1 MSFLTSFIFFFSTG
15 WGVESEADLVF
26 ATGRLTSAR
35 AFGVLVGV
43 LFVRGLAILASF
55 LSSLSHP
62 FALPRLVSLC
72 ADHAPGSSDICGA
85 NARDNH
91 RPFWRIRYPR
101 DSPLPTPT
109 RRSRPRAPSARLASN
124 GKGLCFRVLATG
136 R

>member
-62 FALPRLVSLC
+62 FSLPRPVSLC
-72 ADHAPGSSDICGA
+72 VDHACGSPDFCGS

-91 RPFWRIRYPR
+91 RPFWRIPHPTE
-101 DSPLPTPT
+101 SPIPTPT
-109 RRSRPRAPSARLASN
+109 RRARSRAPSAGLASN
-124 GKGLCFRVLATG
+124 GKGRCFHVLAIG
-136 R
+136 

>member
-1 MSFLTSFIFFFSTG
+1 IFFFVTDG
-15 WGVESEADLVF
+15 AVESEADLVF

-62 FALPRLVSLC
+62 FALPRPVSPC
-72 ADHAPGSSDICGA
+72 VDHACGSSDICGP

-91 RPFWRIRYPR
+91 RPFWRIRHR
-101 DSPLPTPT
+101 KGSPLLIPA
-109 RRSRPRAPSARLASN
+109 RRSRSPVPSAKTVSN
-124 GKGLCFRVLATG
+124 GKYQC
-136 R
+136 